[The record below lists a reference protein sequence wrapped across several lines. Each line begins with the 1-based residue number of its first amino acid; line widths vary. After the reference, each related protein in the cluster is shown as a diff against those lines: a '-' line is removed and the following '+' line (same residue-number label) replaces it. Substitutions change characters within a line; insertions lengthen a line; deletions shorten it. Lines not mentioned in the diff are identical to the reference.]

1 MFENIGDI
9 LTQLILIGIGISLLF
24 AYRKSKKSGQLWS
37 GIGLL
42 SVGIIM
48 LLINI
53 NKDKTEIDIKSVL
66 ENNKPIDT
74 LKVIKTYNSAFEIV
88 FKDSNETKSDTTLT
102 LLGQQIKVPK
112 GIEYT
117 KNPNEPTL
125 RFSESNAQ
133 LLVNFKKEEFDKT
146 QSLENNVKLIVK
158 NLSGNIFGTEHI
170 LEYSELGN
178 NDDLIIY
185 DYYTKK
191 GDFILTKG
199 FVLFR
204 KHSEKLIRIS
214 IEQFNGSTKN
224 IEKLMIDII
233 NQIEKK

>member
-24 AYRKSKKSGQLWS
+24 AYRKSKKSVQLWS

-53 NKDKTEIDIKSVL
+53 NQDKTEIDIKSVL
-66 ENNKPIDT
+66 ENNKSIDT
-74 LKVIKTYNSAFEIV
+74 LKVIKTYNSALDIV

-102 LLGQQIKVPK
+102 LLEQQIKVPK
-112 GIEYT
+112 GIEYST
-117 KNPNEPTL
+117 NPNEPTL

-133 LLVNFKKEEFDKT
+133 LLVSFKKEKFDTNK
-146 QSLENNVKLIVK
+146 SLENNVRLIAK
-158 NLSGNIFGTEHI
+158 SLNGNLFGTEHI

-185 DYYTKK
+185 DYHTKK

-204 KHSEKLIRIS
+204 KHGEKLIRIS
-214 IEQFNGSTKN
+214 IEQFNGSTEN